1 MNEAKSK
8 ATSFDG
14 KVALVTGGGSGI
26 GEACVRLFAKSGAT
40 VVVADLNLEGAERV
54 AAAVREAG
62 GQAAAVR
69 VDVADPA
76 SVEAMVQFTKE
87 TFGGLH
93 IAVNNAGI
101 GGEQNPTGLHSIE
114 GWQKVVAVNLS
125 SVFYCM
131 RYQIPAMLEQDGGAI
146 VNVASI
152 LGSVAFAGSPGYV
165 AAKHGVVG
173 LTKTAAAEYAT
184 QGIRINAVGPGFIA
198 TPLLEAVEDMKAAI
212 ASLHPMKRL
221 GTSEEVAEL
230 IGFLSSDAAAFIT
243 GSYHL
248 VDGGYTAV

>member
-1 MNEAKSK
+1 VSEAKCQ
-8 ATSFDG
+8 ATTFDG

-26 GEACVRLFAKSGAT
+26 GEACVRLFAKGGAK
-40 VVVADLNLEGAERV
+40 VVVADINLEGAERV

-76 SVEAMVQFTKE
+76 SVEDMVGFAKE
-87 TFGGLH
+87 TYGGLH

-101 GGEQNPTGLHSIE
+101 GGENNPTGQHSIE
-114 GWQKVVAVNLS
+114 GWQKVIAVNLS
-125 SVFYCM
+125 SVFYGM
-131 RYQIPAMLEQDGGAI
+131 RYQIPAMLEQGGGAI

-173 LTKTAAAEYAT
+173 LTKTAAVEYAT
-184 QGIRINAVGPGFIA
+184 QGIRINSVGPGFIS
-198 TPLLEAVEDMKAAI
+198 TPLLEAVEEMKAAI
-212 ASLHPMKRL
+212 AALHPMKRL

-230 IGFLSSDAAAFIT
+230 IGFLASDAASFIT

-248 VDGGYTAV
+248 VDGGYTAP